1 MGIGF
6 LKNKKGQVSIEFI
19 LIILILLIYIYS
31 VILPTLNI
39 STDTLQDV
47 TRLSQTK
54 FAAQKLGMAINQLE
68 ANKGDGK
75 KTISLFVPEGAT
87 VTCDGPGNQI
97 SFVVEMS
104 DLGTPPGCQKVGGT
118 VTCQGSIELIQ
129 GVGAN
134 LTCFGSNPIDA
145 AGGNIFRDVSVT
157 RSSTGMVVEYA
168 S

>member
-19 LIILILLIYIYS
+19 LIILILLIYIHS

-54 FAAQKLGMAINQLE
+54 FAAQKLGLAINQLE

-75 KTISLFVPEGAT
+75 KTISLFVPEGASI
-87 VTCDGPGNQI
+87 TCDGIGNEI
-97 SFVVEMS
+97 DFTVEMS
-104 DLGTPPGCQKVGGT
+104 DLGTPPGCQKTGET

-129 GVGAN
+129 NVGVI
-134 LTCFGSNPIDA
+134 CFGNNPIDA

-157 RSSTGMVVEYA
+157 RSSAGVVVEYA